1 VFDTNTRVMT
11 HVQNPNQLFHKIVYD
26 DADMTIEDI
35 TQLDTSLLTNAF
47 IKVIVKNKENPYIFD
62 LFLDRL
68 QQSQAADIKVVEDHQ
83 NLDVIDEDELV
94 DEAQD
99 TMTILT
105 QYVQNLEFKGDK
117 SKVERFLRELYSEA
131 MSI

>member
-1 VFDTNTRVMT
+1 
-11 HVQNPNQLFHKIVYD
+11 
-26 DADMTIEDI
+26 
-35 TQLDTSLLTNAF
+35 
-47 IKVIVKNKENPYIFD
+47 

-83 NLDVIDEDELV
+83 NLDMIDDDELV

-117 SKVERFLRELYSEA
+117 VKVESFLRELYSEA
-131 MSI
+131 LSV

>member
-1 VFDTNTRVMT
+1 M
-11 HVQNPNQLFHKIVYD
+11 YD
-26 DADMTIEDI
+26 YVDMTIEDVAN
-35 TQLDTSLLTNAF
+35 LDTSLLTNTF
-47 IKVIVKNKENPYIFD
+47 IKVIVKNKTNPYIFD

-68 QQSQAADIKVVEDHQ
+68 QQSGAADIKVVEDHQ
-83 NLDVIDEDELV
+83 NLDVIDEDDLI

-117 SKVERFLRELYSEA
+117 NKVERFLRELYSEA
-131 MSI
+131 MSV